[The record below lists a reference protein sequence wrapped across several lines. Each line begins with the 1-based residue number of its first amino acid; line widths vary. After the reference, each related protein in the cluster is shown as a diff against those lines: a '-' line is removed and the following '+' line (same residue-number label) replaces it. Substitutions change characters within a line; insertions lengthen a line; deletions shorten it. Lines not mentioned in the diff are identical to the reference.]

1 MVPRMPT
8 MLSRS
13 LLILLTAVALA
24 HADPRSP
31 YVWRAPLVGTWTNE
45 GVYQAGVPLDLWDG
59 CEAFPADVRIFDE
72 NEREWPFYITSMN
85 GALADLTWPA
95 TVQSSVLVG
104 EPARFLE
111 HTVQV
116 QARGGTAESRH
127 ARAVI
132 MMAGR
137 DFERRVEVWGRN
149 EGEAW
154 SWRGGAHLIH
164 RPDAPRA
171 GNRTIFYEPTAV
183 TQLQFRIY
191 PSVAVPDE
199 PLVLIGLSILPE
211 EPEDSMTWLPLTWTA
226 VEETNGAAG
235 VQSLVTDLGY
245 RQIPVRQLT
254 LELAPA
260 GGGFPVKLYGRAHPT
275 NVWRWVADGEVTSAQ
290 GRRRGILELQQ
301 TGYRYYKLELRHL
314 DQVSAEVTTSRAGY
328 ENVRLVFEADY
339 GHQPHLYFGAP
350 HPPLPRYD
358 LQRRVGPGLPAR
370 ALPAEVGERGRNPAR
385 IVAVLREYGRTLAWS
400 ALAVLVGFGLLV
412 AFRQWRHRND

>member
-1 MVPRMPT
+1 MPT

-13 LLILLTAVALA
+13 LLILLSAAALA
-24 HADPRSP
+24 HADPRAP
-31 YVWRAPLVGTWTNE
+31 YVWRAPLSGVWTN
-45 GVYQAGVPLDLWDG
+45 GGLYQAGVPLELWDG

-72 NEREWPFYITSMN
+72 NEREWPFYITGIK
-85 GALADLTWPA
+85 GALADVAWPA
-95 TVQSSVLVG
+95 TVLSSSLAG

-149 EGEAW
+149 EGEPW

-171 GNRTIFYEPTAV
+171 GNRTIFYEPTTV

-199 PLVLIGLSILPE
+199 PLVLIGLTILPE
-211 EPEDSMTWLPLTWTA
+211 EPEGSIAWLPLTWAAEEASGTA
-226 VEETNGAAG
+226 GLQN
-235 VQSLVTDLGY
+235 LMTDLGY
-245 RQIPVRQLT
+245 RQIPVRLFT
-254 LELAPA
+254 FELAPE
-260 GGGFPVKLYGRAHPT
+260 GEGFPVKLYGRNHPT
-275 NVWRWVADGEVTSAQ
+275 NAWRWVAEGEVSSVQ
-290 GRRRGILELQQ
+290 GRRRGTLELQQ

-314 DQVSAEVTTSRAGY
+314 DHAPPEVTTSRAGY

-339 GHQPHLYFGAP
+339 GRQPHLYFGAL

-358 LQRRVGPGLPAR
+358 LQRRVGPGLPAQ
-370 ALPAEVGERGRNPAR
+370 ALPADLGERGRNPAR

-400 ALAVLVGFGLLV
+400 ALGVLVGFGLLV